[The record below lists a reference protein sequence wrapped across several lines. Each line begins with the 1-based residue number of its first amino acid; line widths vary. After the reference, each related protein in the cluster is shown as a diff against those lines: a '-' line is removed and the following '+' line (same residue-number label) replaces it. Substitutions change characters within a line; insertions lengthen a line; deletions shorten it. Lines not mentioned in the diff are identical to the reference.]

1 MQKTQTDRLECG
13 HWLKPRQNVTNV
25 PLLSFSAPR
34 YSVYDTGLFESSV
47 NGIWILYSPLLSFLY
62 RHETSPELGS
72 SQTASVFL
80 TNAKQPPKE
89 KKNRKKKKKV
99 AWIFSW
105 GKGVGGLTGRTSAS
119 ESQREEGSGRRP
131 FPPALC
137 YASRLTEDSQRGGP
151 LPVASQ
157 LSSWGKPLARSL
169 LLHAAQDALVSGQV
183 PLPCSANFAF
193 LGLFS
198 LPGGKPPHAPVV

>member
-25 PLLSFSAPR
+25 PLLSFSALR
-34 YSVYDTGLFESSV
+34 YSVYETGLFESSV

-89 KKNRKKKKKV
+89 KKIEKRKKSGLN
-99 AWIFSW
+99 ILL
-105 GKGVGGLTGRTSAS
+105 GKGGWRSNGKGKCIREPRGGGVRPAAISSCPVLCFQAHRTVSGEGPFQLPPSSAP
-119 ESQREEGSGRRP
+119 EGS
-131 FPPALC
+131 L
-137 YASRLTEDSQRGGP
+137 
-151 LPVASQ
+151 
-157 LSSWGKPLARSL
+157 
-169 LLHAAQDALVSGQV
+169 
-183 PLPCSANFAF
+183 
-193 LGLFS
+193 
-198 LPGGKPPHAPVV
+198 LPGVSSFTLLRMLWSRVRCPYPAALTLPS

>member
-34 YSVYDTGLFESSV
+34 YSVYETGLFESSV

-89 KKNRKKKKKV
+89 KKNRKKKKK
-99 AWIFSW
+99 WPEYSLGERGW
-105 GKGVGGLTGRTSAS
+105 RSNGKGKCIREPKGGGVRPAAISSCPVLCFQAHRTVSW
-119 ESQREEGSGRRP
+119 
-131 FPPALC
+131 
-137 YASRLTEDSQRGGP
+137 GGP

-169 LLHAAQDALVSGQV
+169 LLHAAQDALVSGQL

-198 LPGGKPPHAPVV
+198 LPGGKPPHVPVV